1 MKIIETLYSNVKH
14 TNNGLSLFGVVT
26 LITTNGP
33 LHIECSLP
41 YASKETFENPYP
53 ALRTDEMRQLSRLP
67 MYQEHD
73 DMFEQTVSVH
83 HELMAR
89 LA

>member
-1 MKIIETLYSNVKH
+1 MKILETLYSNVKH

-41 YASKETFENPYP
+41 YASKDIFENPYP
-53 ALRTDEMRQLSRLP
+53 ALQADAMRQLSRLP
-67 MYQEHD
+67 MYQEHE
-73 DMFEQTVSVH
+73 DMFEQSVSVH
-83 HELMAR
+83 NELMAR